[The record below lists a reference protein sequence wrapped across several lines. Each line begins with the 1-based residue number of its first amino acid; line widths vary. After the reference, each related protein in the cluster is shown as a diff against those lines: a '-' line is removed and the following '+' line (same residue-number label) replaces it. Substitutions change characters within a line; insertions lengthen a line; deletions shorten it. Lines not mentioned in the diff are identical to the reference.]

1 MVILLVPFI
10 CLLMVFFDRMN
21 KKFEVIMTVETSED
35 SRFDNIRPYR
45 DDEVPAAIERI
56 MSNEDVVKQIIN
68 FQFKKLSFLSWLLKP
83 MIRYVLRKK
92 YGNIKTVA
100 QLQNYVAKFM
110 ESMIKNNTDGV
121 VFEGFEKLKPD
132 VGYLFIS
139 NHRDIALDPALV
151 DFGLHKNNLPTVRIA
166 IGDNLLR
173 RPVATDLMKLN
184 QSFIVNRSSKGR
196 ELLKALAELSDY
208 IRLSLKENHSIWI
221 AQREGRAKDG
231 NDETDPAILKMFYMS
246 GKKLKIPFNEYV
258 KELNIVPVSIS
269 YEFDP
274 GDAGKA
280 HELYEKSR
288 TGEYQK
294 SEFEDIDS
302 IVNGITGYKGRIH
315 VKVGDVITD
324 DFKTPDE
331 LAAHIDRFIHQNYHL
346 FPSNLVAAGDDS
358 LVSAEDKEK
367 FASRLKGI
375 PQPEQEFVTRYY
387 AAPVN
392 NARKYN

>member
-1 MVILLVPFI
+1 
-10 CLLMVFFDRMN
+10 
-21 KKFEVIMTVETSED
+21 MTVETSED

-68 FQFKKLSFLSWLLKP
+68 FQFKKLSFLNWLLKP
-83 MIRYVLRKK
+83 MIKYVLRKK

-100 QLQNYVAKFM
+100 ELQNYVAKFM

-151 DFGLHKNNLPTVRIA
+151 DFGLYKNNLPTVRIA

-324 DFKTPDE
+324 DFETPDE

-358 LVSAEDKEK
+358 LVSVEDKEK
-367 FASRLKGI
+367 FACRLKGI

-392 NARKYN
+392 NSRKYN

>member
-1 MVILLVPFI
+1 
-10 CLLMVFFDRMN
+10 
-21 KKFEVIMTVETSED
+21 MTVETSED

-324 DFKTPDE
+324 DFETPDE
-331 LAAHIDRFIHQNYHL
+331 LAAHIDGFIHQNYHL

-392 NARKYN
+392 NSRKYN

>member
-1 MVILLVPFI
+1 
-10 CLLMVFFDRMN
+10 MVFFDRMN

-324 DFKTPDE
+324 DFETPDE

>member
-1 MVILLVPFI
+1 
-10 CLLMVFFDRMN
+10 
-21 KKFEVIMTVETSED
+21 MTVETSED

-100 QLQNYVAKFM
+100 ELQNYVAKFM

-173 RPVATDLMKLN
+173 RPVAT
-184 QSFIVNRSSKGR
+184 FIVNRSSKGR

-280 HELYEKSR
+280 HELY
-288 TGEYQK
+288 
-294 SEFEDIDS
+294 
-302 IVNGITGYKGRIH
+302 IVNGITGYKGRIY

-324 DFKTPDE
+324 DFETPDE

>member
-1 MVILLVPFI
+1 
-10 CLLMVFFDRMN
+10 
-21 KKFEVIMTVETSED
+21 MTVETSED

-100 QLQNYVAKFM
+100 ELQNYVAKFM

-324 DFKTPDE
+324 DFETPDE
-331 LAAHIDRFIHQNYHL
+331 LAAHIVAAHIDRFIHQNYHL

-358 LVSAEDKEK
+358 LVSVEDKEK

-375 PQPEQEFVTRYY
+375 PQQEQEFVTRYY

-392 NARKYN
+392 NSRKYN

>member
-1 MVILLVPFI
+1 
-10 CLLMVFFDRMN
+10 
-21 KKFEVIMTVETSED
+21 MTVETSED

-100 QLQNYVAKFM
+100 ELQNYVAKFM

-324 DFKTPDE
+324 NFETPDE
-331 LAAHIDRFIHQNYHL
+331 LAAHIDRFIHENYHL

-387 AAPVN
+387 AAPVIN
-392 NARKYN
+392 SRKYN